1 MSNNYNTQAIITL
14 NNSNNVLSVSVGG
27 TPANDT
33 FRWYRNNTLVATT
46 MGIVLIQ
53 LPAMVAI
60 E

>member
-1 MSNNYNTQAIITL
+1 MSNNYSTQAIITL

-27 TPANDT
+27 TSANDT